1 MMPNICLLVFAHICH
16 IGQNFGT
23 PTWSHNNF
31 MVIVEPWS
39 VITNKPRDFWK
50 SKLALN
56 GGFELNKIL
65 LSGTIL
71 EGKQT
76 THISRWPVYFIKSWK
91 LIWSVFMVLT
101 WKRFLKKRGWQFT
114 YILLQKVL
122 NYTFSWIRQKS
133 LGLHRTP

>member
-16 IGQNFGT
+16 IGQTFGT

-39 VITNKPRDFWK
+39 VITNKPRDFRK

>member
-39 VITNKPRDFWK
+39 VIKNKPRDFWK

>member
-1 MMPNICLLVFAHICH
+1 MPFGICPHM
-16 IGQNFGT
+16 
-23 PTWSHNNF
+23 SHRPKFWHTYMITYNNF

-39 VITNKPRDFWK
+39 VITNKPRDFRK

-56 GGFELNKIL
+56 GFELNKIL

-76 THISRWPVYFIKSWK
+76 THNSRWPVYFIKSWK
-91 LIWSVFMVLT
+91 LIWSVFLMFLT
-101 WKRFLKKRGWQFT
+101 WKRFLKERGWQFT
-114 YILLQKVL
+114 YILLKKVL